1 MMNYLTCRNFVIIQ
15 RSNMGAYIYTIG
27 CIDAV
32 NSWVNLNMIPV
43 AAGAV
48 GVAVVEV
55 SLDLND
61 FIS

>member
-1 MMNYLTCRNFVIIQ
+1 
-15 RSNMGAYIYTIG
+15 MGAYIYTIG

-55 SLDLND
+55 SLNMND
-61 FIS
+61 FIFYFINTANRKT

>member
-1 MMNYLTCRNFVIIQ
+1 
-15 RSNMGAYIYTIG
+15 MGAYIYTIG

-55 SLDLND
+55 SLDLFHNHCKQENLERLS
-61 FIS
+61 IASIT